1 MNKKEILFDLLENNK
16 IKKNSH
22 IKTNRSII
30 EYSDAY
36 VISHSIFFDLTAF
49 SIRKYIDNK
58 SESSYDY
65 YTTLFNKTY
74 SIDDVIK
81 EVEIETISYQRNKK
95 LNELL

>member
-1 MNKKEILFDLLENNK
+1 MNKKEKLFNLLENNRL
-16 IKKNSH
+16 KKNSY

-36 VISHSIFFDLTAF
+36 VISHSIFFDLTPF

-58 SESSYDY
+58 GKNSYDY
-65 YTTLFNKTY
+65 HADNRIY
-74 SIDDVIK
+74 SIDDLIK
-81 EVEIETISYQRNKK
+81 EVEIETISYHRNKR